1 MLKINVIN
9 SDNLKKSK
17 DMFLQSMFLM
27 HTNFPIPREPA
38 KPSIPKPSIPKPSS
52 NANDSLYHQDWLNY
66 HSEMIVL
73 NEEYQKELASFS
85 EKKKEAKRLKALEKD
100 KIIRRLINNLFD
112 DANDYKFDTETISRF
127 RSNMS
132 QHFVE
137 NHYSDEEI
145 FDETYEGIK
154 ILCLLNGY

>member
-9 SDNLKKSK
+9 PDNLKKSK
-17 DMFLQSMFLM
+17 DMFLQSMFVM

-38 KPSIPKPSIPKPSS
+38 KPSIPKPSL
-52 NANDSLYHQDWLNY
+52 NANESLYHQEWLNY

-73 NEEYQKELASFS
+73 NEEYQNNLASYS

-112 DANDYKFDTETISRF
+112 DVDAYTFDTETISRF

-132 QHFVE
+132 QHFVD

-145 FDETYEGIK
+145 FDEAYEAIK
-154 ILCLLNGY
+154 VLCLLNGY